1 MSTSNSETNG
11 SGKTLAE
18 ALANE
23 SKARFAEMRRKQAE
37 RDATIPENRKRG
49 EAALRRLMPIAQGH
63 SGQCRFVARFLLGLY
78 NGTRFPFD
86 LTDMRCVDGE
96 ILDDF
101 LDVLR
106 MDFNLVQ
113 EVHMYFQDGNAIFE
127 ELARDYGVV
136 DRTKVRDVVKAS
148 SLPDGVHYA
157 DLRSTRHEYL
167 EGGNI

>member
-1 MSTSNSETNG
+1 MVATTSGNDF
-11 SGKTLAE
+11 SGKNVTE
-18 ALANE
+18 AHAAAAA
-23 SKARFAEMRRKQAE
+23 ARFAEMRAKLAAREA
-37 RDATIPENRKRG
+37 RIPADRERG

-96 ILDDF
+96 IFDDF

-106 MDFNLVQ
+106 MDFTPLQ
-113 EVHMYFQDGNAIFE
+113 EVHMYFQSGGAVFE
-127 ELARDYGVV
+127 QLAKDYGVV
-136 DRTKVRDVVKAS
+136 DRQKVREVVKQSA
-148 SLPDGVHYA
+148 LPDGIHYA

-167 EGGNI
+167 EAGSI